1 MFRLILNDFTFSK
14 SLQQRCDLR
23 KVRVSLWIIRGDGTV
38 LTTLG
43 VADGQ
48 PATGQAMASTT
59 VDGEPISAEAL
70 ARLDDAVLDWR
81 FKAAP
86 AEASGQ
92 TVRDFLDSA
101 PRLSSLQTPLLT
113 LNAVA
118 LRHNMDRLASWC
130 AEHEVLL
137 APHGKTT
144 MAPQLWSEQL
154 NRGAWGISLANFA
167 QLQVARAFGVRRLQL
182 ANSLTDPR
190 AVDWVAGESERGCS
204 ILSWVDSVQAVQL
217 LARTLEAGHP
227 DVVLDVLVELGGEGG
242 RTGARSGVAALE
254 VARAVAG
261 ADQLRLVGVSG
272 YEGSLAHTASDDSLT
287 KVNEY
292 LLELKSLHGELLAD
306 GLYDVAD
313 VLLSAGG
320 SAYFDNV
327 VDILGPCITRAGSSV
342 GGRRVDLLIRSG
354 AYVIHDDGFY
364 RQISPFSRHGSNPFL
379 AAMVGW
385 ARVVSQPEPGL
396 AILDAGKRDLPVDE
410 GLPQPQAIGPVLGA
424 PMTPLDGAAITAVN
438 DQHCYLRF
446 DDGTGTVNIGDVV
459 RLGLSHPCTA
469 MDKWALIP
477 VLAGV
482 DGDQTVVDLIRTF
495 F

>member
-1 MFRLILNDFTFSK
+1 
-14 SLQQRCDLR
+14 
-23 KVRVSLWIIRGDGTV
+23 
-38 LTTLG
+38 
-43 VADGQ
+43 
-48 PATGQAMASTT
+48 MASTT

-204 ILSWVDSVQAVQL
+204 ILSWVDSVQTVQL
-217 LARTLEAGHP
+217 LARTLKAGHP
-227 DVVLDVLVELGGEGG
+227 GVVLDVLVELGGEGG

-342 GGRRVDLLIRSG
+342 GGRRVDLVIRSG

-446 DDGTGTVNIGDVV
+446 DAGTGTVNIGDVV

-482 DGDQTVVDLIRTF
+482 DGDQPVVDLIRTF

>member
-1 MFRLILNDFTFSK
+1 
-14 SLQQRCDLR
+14 
-23 KVRVSLWIIRGDGTV
+23 
-38 LTTLG
+38 
-43 VADGQ
+43 
-48 PATGQAMASTT
+48 
-59 VDGEPISAEAL
+59 
-70 ARLDDAVLDWR
+70 
-81 FKAAP
+81 
-86 AEASGQ
+86 
-92 TVRDFLDSA
+92 
-101 PRLSSLQTPLLT
+101 
-113 LNAVA
+113 
-118 LRHNMDRLASWC
+118 
-130 AEHEVLL
+130 
-137 APHGKTT
+137 
-144 MAPQLWSEQL
+144 
-154 NRGAWGISLANFA
+154 LANFA

-320 SAYFDNV
+320 SAYFDTV

-446 DDGTGTVNIGDVV
+446 DAGTGTVNIGDVV